1 MLSKILSQITLC
13 LILSSFGFNTVF
25 AADHAACSNDISDPL
40 VRPFFNWT
48 ESDTSKR
55 DEYCGKITCLQKR
68 IDEPAATDQ
77 IAKGYRGNG
86 ISDDRCQNLQCKNAI
101 GEVQAGK
108 YYKSI
113 TERNADSNKDCEI
126 ADGNEVCN
134 AVNLPNKIGKC
145 ESCKQALNLAQTT
158 PLSSDFSASIQVG
171 NATIAVTRDT
181 LQTTCGEFRN
191 VTNCTRSY
199 SCIDQ
204 NVDPTAIA
212 SVQASGTDYQRTP
225 FGTEF
230 FDVTDTQKGLRQ
242 EGQGLNNFNTNIEGG
257 PIIGTINTIA
267 NFLVRMISVF
277 ALVIFIV
284 GAFLLITA
292 NGDENRINQGKDAL
306 KYSLLGIVIVMF
318 SYTIVILVQSIFF

>member
-13 LILSSFGFNTVF
+13 LILSSFSFNTVF
-25 AADHAACSNDISDPL
+25 ATAPAPAACINDPL

-48 ESDTSKR
+48 ESVNTKG
-55 DEYCGKITCLQKR
+55 DEYCKKITCLQKR
-68 IDEPAATDQ
+68 IDEPATTDQ

-86 ISDDRCQNLQCKNAI
+86 ISDDRCQNLQCKDEN
-101 GEVQAGK
+101 GVVQAGK

-113 TERNADSNKDCEI
+113 TERNADSDKDCEI
-126 ADGNEVCN
+126 NGGNETCN
-134 AVNLPNKIGKC
+134 AVNLPKKIGKC
-145 ESCKQALNLAQTT
+145 ESCKQALNLAQNT
-158 PLSSDFSASIQVG
+158 PISSDFSASIQVG
-171 NATIAVTRDT
+171 NQTIDVNRDN
-181 LQTTCGEFRN
+181 LQEECGEFRN
-191 VTNCTRSY
+191 VTNCARSY
-199 SCIDQ
+199 SCIEDA
-204 NVDPTAIA
+204 NEPTAIA
-212 SVQASGTDYQRTP
+212 SVETSGEDYQRTP

-257 PIIGTINTIA
+257 PIIGTINTVA